1 MKKTLFFCLMALHS
15 FGQNKEVN
23 LDSKIDK
30 VTVFLAGA
38 QVVRSAKTSLLAGK
52 TTLRFQHLSAKLDP
66 NSIQLKAEGTTIVS
80 VKHEINYLDSPT
92 KPQEI
97 AKLQTQKEGLE
108 DKLAANKSMLTVY
121 KREEE
126 MLVKNQAIVGQQSGL
141 KAFDLKESVDFQ
153 RLRMSEVLTKQL
165 DLDKT
170 IKKLEKEM
178 AQLDNQINQVAGTR
192 GEDQAEIVVTVLNN
206 TAAPASFAITYFVSD
221 ANWTPSYDLR
231 VKDISK
237 PLNLAFK
244 ASINQHTGE
253 DWKEVSLSLS
263 TGEPQSQGV
272 APTLSTWYLEEVKTV
287 KALKFLA
294 PEIKRDEE
302 VKRMYPPDN
311 HLYNPNVKEING
323 TITDEQGNPLSGV
336 NVLFLGSGKGVST
349 NKNGYFS
356 IQVPEG
362 ATAIQISSVGYL
374 SRRLTIFQMN
384 MSTQLFDD
392 HSSLEEVVSVGYGS
406 RLQGRVAGFIP
417 IADANEIDLS
427 ANTNYQQTVKSFDLS
442 QHYTIN
448 DGNDG
453 FQVELKT
460 AEIPAT
466 YEYYVAPKYD
476 KDAYLTAKVVD
487 WEKYDLMEGNMKL
500 YFEDT
505 YLGDSYLD
513 VSNKDTL
520 TISLGKDKGVLV
532 TRTKSSDFR
541 KKQSLGSNKTDSRAY
556 DIVVRNM
563 KRQAINL
570 IVEDQFPISKSKE
583 IEILD
588 QEAPEAEVN
597 KEIGK
602 LSWKFSLEP
611 NKEKKVHHQFSVKS
625 PKAMVLSL
633 D

>member
-165 DLDKT
+165 DLDKA

-272 APTLSTWYLEEVKTV
+272 APTLSTWYLEEVQ
-287 KALKFLA
+287 A
-294 PEIKRDEE
+294 IKRG
-302 VKRMYPPDN
+302 R
-311 HLYNPNVKEING
+311 LL
-323 TITDEQGNPLSGV
+323 GNAKSGA
-336 NVLFLGSGKGVST
+336 L
-349 NKNGYFS
+349 
-356 IQVPEG
+356 QE
-362 ATAIQISSVGYL
+362 A
-374 SRRLTIFQMN
+374 
-384 MSTQLFDD
+384 
-392 HSSLEEVVSVGYGS
+392 VVVGYGYDI
-406 RLQGRVAGFIP
+406 QGRAAGGNIVP
-417 IADANEIDLS
+417 MASANEIDLS

-487 WEKYDLMEGNMKL
+487 WEKYDLMEGSMKL

>member
-1 MKKTLFFCLMALHS
+1 
-15 FGQNKEVN
+15 
-23 LDSKIDK
+23 
-30 VTVFLAGA
+30 
-38 QVVRSAKTSLLAGK
+38 
-52 TTLRFQHLSAKLDP
+52 
-66 NSIQLKAEGTTIVS
+66 
-80 VKHEINYLDSPT
+80 
-92 KPQEI
+92 
-97 AKLQTQKEGLE
+97 
-108 DKLAANKSMLTVY
+108 
-121 KREEE
+121 
-126 MLVKNQAIVGQQSGL
+126 NQGI
-141 KAFDLKESVDFQ
+141 
-153 RLRMSEVLTKQL
+153 
-165 DLDKT
+165 
-170 IKKLEKEM
+170 
-178 AQLDNQINQVAGTR
+178 
-192 GEDQAEIVVTVLNN
+192 
-206 TAAPASFAITYFVSD
+206 
-221 ANWTPSYDLR
+221 
-231 VKDISK
+231 
-237 PLNLAFK
+237 
-244 ASINQHTGE
+244 
-253 DWKEVSLSLS
+253 
-263 TGEPQSQGV
+263 

-302 VKRMYPPDN
+302 V
-311 HLYNPNVKEING
+311 
-323 TITDEQGNPLSGV
+323 
-336 NVLFLGSGKGVST
+336 
-349 NKNGYFS
+349 
-356 IQVPEG
+356 
-362 ATAIQISSVGYL
+362 
-374 SRRLTIFQMN
+374 
-384 MSTQLFDD
+384 
-392 HSSLEEVVSVGYGS
+392 SLPTL
-406 RLQGRVAGFIP
+406 LQRRVAGNGKAP
-417 IADANEIDLS
+417 MADANEIDLS

-448 DGNDG
+448 DGSEG

-487 WEKYDLMEGNMKL
+487 WEKYDLMEGSMKL

-597 KEIGK
+597 KETGK

>member
-30 VTVFLAGA
+30 VTVFLSGA

-97 AKLQTQKEGLE
+97 AKLQTQKEGFE

-141 KAFDLKESVDFQ
+141 KALDLKESVDFQ

-165 DLDKT
+165 DLDKA

-272 APTLSTWYLEEVKTV
+272 APTLSTWYLEEVKTR
-287 KALKFLA
+287 
-294 PEIKRDEE
+294 PMMKRNSF
-302 VKRMYPPDN
+302 VPQMMDN
-311 HLYNPNVKEING
+311 IL
-323 TITDEQGNPLSGV
+323 TQGSN
-336 NVLFLGSGKGVST
+336 NIFLGAM
-349 NKNGYFS
+349 NRQEDDNFS
-356 IQVPEG
+356 
-362 ATAIQISSVGYL
+362 AKT
-374 SRRLTIFQMN
+374 
-384 MSTQLFDD
+384 
-392 HSSLEEVVSVGYGS
+392 
-406 RLQGRVAGFIP
+406 
-417 IADANEIDLS
+417 NEIDLS
-427 ANTNYQQTVKSFDLS
+427 AKINYQQTVKSFDLS

-448 DGNDG
+448 DGSED

-476 KDAYLTAKVVD
+476 KDVYLTAKVVD
-487 WEKYDLMEGNMKL
+487 WEKYDLMEGSMKL

-597 KEIGK
+597 KETGK

>member
-30 VTVFLAGA
+30 VTVFLSGA

-141 KAFDLKESVDFQ
+141 KALDLKESVDFQ

-165 DLDKT
+165 DLDKA
-170 IKKLEKEM
+170 IKKLEKEI

-192 GEDQAEIVVTVLNN
+192 GEEQAEIVVTVLNN

-272 APTLSTWYLEEVKTV
+272 APTLSTWYLEEVKTR
-287 KALKFLA
+287 
-294 PEIKRDEE
+294 PMMKRNSF
-302 VKRMYPPDN
+302 VPQMMDN
-311 HLYNPNVKEING
+311 IL
-323 TITDEQGNPLSGV
+323 TQGSN
-336 NVLFLGSGKGVST
+336 NIFLGAM
-349 NKNGYFS
+349 NRQEDDNFS
-356 IQVPEG
+356 
-362 ATAIQISSVGYL
+362 AKT
-374 SRRLTIFQMN
+374 
-384 MSTQLFDD
+384 
-392 HSSLEEVVSVGYGS
+392 
-406 RLQGRVAGFIP
+406 
-417 IADANEIDLS
+417 NEIDLS
-427 ANTNYQQTVKSFDLS
+427 AKINYQQTVKSFDLS

-448 DGNDG
+448 DGSED

-476 KDAYLTAKVVD
+476 KDVYLTAKVVD
-487 WEKYDLMEGNMKL
+487 WEKYDLMEGSMKL

-597 KEIGK
+597 KETGK

>member
-141 KAFDLKESVDFQ
+141 KALDLKESVDFQ
-153 RLRMSEVLTKQL
+153 RIRMSEVLTKQL
-165 DLDKT
+165 DLDKA

-263 TGEPQSQGV
+263 TGEPQNQGV
-272 APTLSTWYLEEVKTV
+272 APTLSTWYLEEVKTR
-287 KALKFLA
+287 
-294 PEIKRDEE
+294 PMMKRNSF
-302 VKRMYPPDN
+302 VPQMMDN
-311 HLYNPNVKEING
+311 VLTQGHSNRFIGIMNRQEDDNSSAKTNEIN
-323 TITDEQGNPLSGV
+323 
-336 NVLFLGSGKGVST
+336 
-349 NKNGYFS
+349 
-356 IQVPEG
+356 
-362 ATAIQISSVGYL
+362 
-374 SRRLTIFQMN
+374 
-384 MSTQLFDD
+384 
-392 HSSLEEVVSVGYGS
+392 
-406 RLQGRVAGFIP
+406 
-417 IADANEIDLS
+417 LS

-487 WEKYDLMEGNMKL
+487 WEKYDLMEGSMKL

-570 IVEDQFPISKSKE
+570 IVEDLFPISKSKE

-597 KEIGK
+597 KETGK

>member
-15 FGQNKEVN
+15 FGQNKEIN

-30 VTVFLAGA
+30 VTVFLSGA

-141 KAFDLKESVDFQ
+141 KALDLKESVDFQ

-165 DLDKT
+165 DLDKA

-272 APTLSTWYLEEVKTV
+272 APTLSTWYLEVEERARVT
-287 KALKFLA
+287 LKGLVEHLPA
-294 PEIKRDEE
+294 PQVKRDEE
-302 VKRMYPPDN
+302 V
-311 HLYNPNVKEING
+311 
-323 TITDEQGNPLSGV
+323 
-336 NVLFLGSGKGVST
+336 
-349 NKNGYFS
+349 S
-356 IQVPEG
+356 IP
-362 ATAIQISSVGYL
+362 TL
-374 SRRLTIFQMN
+374 
-384 MSTQLFDD
+384 
-392 HSSLEEVVSVGYGS
+392 
-406 RLQGRVAGFIP
+406 LQGRVAGNGKAP
-417 IADANEIDLS
+417 MADADQIDLS

-541 KKQSLGSNKTDSRAY
+541 RKQSLGSNKTDSRAY

-597 KEIGK
+597 KETGK

>member
-52 TTLRFQHLSAKLDP
+52 TMLRFQHLSAKLDP

-108 DKLAANKSMLTVY
+108 DKLATNKSMLTVY

-141 KAFDLKESVDFQ
+141 KALDLKESVDFQ

-165 DLDKT
+165 DLDKA

-272 APTLSTWYLEEVKTV
+272 APTLSTWYLEEVQ
-287 KALKFLA
+287 A
-294 PEIKRDEE
+294 IKRG
-302 VKRMYPPDN
+302 R
-311 HLYNPNVKEING
+311 LL
-323 TITDEQGNPLSGV
+323 GNAKSGA
-336 NVLFLGSGKGVST
+336 L
-349 NKNGYFS
+349 
-356 IQVPEG
+356 QE
-362 ATAIQISSVGYL
+362 A
-374 SRRLTIFQMN
+374 
-384 MSTQLFDD
+384 
-392 HSSLEEVVSVGYGS
+392 VVVGYGS
-406 RLQGRVAGFIP
+406 YLQGRVAGNGKAP
-417 IADANEIDLS
+417 MADANEIDLS

-597 KEIGK
+597 KETGK

>member
-1 MKKTLFFCLMALHS
+1 
-15 FGQNKEVN
+15 
-23 LDSKIDK
+23 

-165 DLDKT
+165 DLDKA

-272 APTLSTWYLEEVKTV
+272 APTLSTWYLEEVQ
-287 KALKFLA
+287 A
-294 PEIKRDEE
+294 IKRG
-302 VKRMYPPDN
+302 R
-311 HLYNPNVKEING
+311 LL
-323 TITDEQGNPLSGV
+323 GNAKSGA
-336 NVLFLGSGKGVST
+336 L
-349 NKNGYFS
+349 
-356 IQVPEG
+356 QE
-362 ATAIQISSVGYL
+362 A
-374 SRRLTIFQMN
+374 
-384 MSTQLFDD
+384 
-392 HSSLEEVVSVGYGS
+392 VVVGYGYDI
-406 RLQGRVAGFIP
+406 QGRAAGGNIVP
-417 IADANEIDLS
+417 MASANEIDLS

-487 WEKYDLMEGNMKL
+487 WEKYDLMEGSMKL

-570 IVEDQFPISKSKE
+570 IVEDLFPISKSKE